1 MKIFES
7 QGFVELIEDA
17 EGKKSSSNLKVPVY
31 ATAYY
36 NVTVANEEAL
46 SIKLYG
52 TPKSGFIGFG
62 STIHRLTLENG
73 LTFRGRLRGGGWYN
87 DTAKMTEV
95 VEGRLYDL
103 QEQIVQL
110 YPHDDTE
117 SSGTVEVDGLVFPL
131 AASNPLGHGM
141 CTSPHCFVTPGKP
154 LTIRDNIIDRLGVL
168 NSQVLKIEYNDL
180 LIIIAPTNRYWS
192 KYFDVNTG
200 HQSIGGIRSLRGEVL
215 DWNCVNETLTML
227 QSFLGWINHCRSPVT
242 VVRGYRRRKLVYR
255 GFRVRPDVSS
265 PRDRYSWLP
274 WHLDPEKDS
283 EYRSHGMSVQALF
296 HNFARTWDRNVAENG
311 TFHLALQFLRSN
323 ERGALRN
330 KPSILYFQHC
340 FTALGISLRD
350 DESMRRGK

>member
-52 TPKSGFIGFG
+52 IPKSGFIGFG

-87 DTAKMTEV
+87 DKAKMTEV

-110 YPHDDTE
+110 YPHDDTK

-131 AASNPLGHGM
+131 AASNPLGCGM

-154 LTIRDNIIDRLGVL
+154 LTIRDNTIDRLGVL
-168 NSQVLKIEYNDL
+168 NSQVLKVEYNDL

-192 KYFDVNTG
+192 RYFDVNTG
-200 HQSIGGIRSLRGEVL
+200 HQSVGGIRSLRGEVL
-215 DWNCVNETLTML
+215 NWDCVNETLTML

-242 VVRGYRRRKLVYR
+242 VVRGYRRGKLVT
-255 GFRVRPDVSS
+255 VVS
-265 PRDRYSWLP
+265 
-274 WHLDPEKDS
+274 E
-283 EYRSHGMSVQALF
+283 
-296 HNFARTWDRNVAENG
+296 
-311 TFHLALQFLRSN
+311 
-323 ERGALRN
+323 
-330 KPSILYFQHC
+330 
-340 FTALGISLRD
+340 
-350 DESMRRGK
+350 